1 MASATAS
8 DAYQRSA
15 SARLLGLTGER
26 GESQYRLGEPLIP
39 EPDIFSFDRL
49 RSTVAFSGGETLYP
63 VISAVLRDWR
73 MENVKSGCSPDPAIT
88 LEKTSGGYAR
98 RSLWLSKPSIFL
110 NPVDA
115 VCDLIVDLIHAYVA
129 EQDKCL
135 CLHGAAVEIGSG
147 LMVFPNTYR
156 AGKSLLSLKL
166 VSLGARLFS
175 DDVLPIKHQDHS
187 GIALGILP
195 RLRLPLP
202 ETAGQTLTEYINHR
216 IGPQNQRYRYVRLDK
231 NELAEYGTRSP
242 VSAITILQRNSERRP
257 SLEPAKKSDVVRDM
271 ILRNFARQNP
281 GIEIV
286 DRLHTLVEQAECY
299 TLTYDTLDQAAELI
313 DGHFGITPVSN
324 AR

>member
-1 MASATAS
+1 M
-8 DAYQRSA
+8 
-15 SARLLGLTGER
+15 
-26 GESQYRLGEPLIP
+26 IP

-49 RSTVAFSGGETLYP
+49 QSTVAFSGGETLYP

-73 MENVKSGCSPDPAIT
+73 MENVKSGCSSDPAIT

-98 RSLWLSKPSIFL
+98 RSLWLSKPSVFPD
-110 NPVDA
+110 PVDA
-115 VCDLIVDLIHAYVA
+115 VCDFIVDLIHAYVA

-175 DDVLPIKHQDHS
+175 DDVLPINHQDNS
-187 GIALGILP
+187 GTALGILP

-202 ETAGQTLTEYINHR
+202 ETAGPVLTNFIDHR
-216 IGPQNQRYRYVRLDK
+216 AGPQNKRYRYIRLDEK
-231 NELAEYGTRSP
+231 ALARCNTKAP
-242 VSAITILQRNSERRP
+242 VTAITILQRSAEAPP
-257 SLEPAKKSDVVRDM
+257 SLQPAKKSDVVRDM

-281 GIEIV
+281 AIEIV
-286 DRLHTLVEQAECY
+286 DRFHQVVEQADCFI
-299 TLTYDTLDQAAELI
+299 LTYDTLDQAAELI
-313 DGHFGITPVSN
+313 NDHFGIIPVGN